1 MLQVRRLQMSD
12 DTSASNARLTVREP
26 RKRRILRLVFLV
38 LVPLFAVY
46 GALQVYLNSGG
57 SIETDNAYVK
67 ARLHNMSSEV
77 DGRVEKVLVNE
88 NERVRKGQAIIEL
101 DSRPYAIAMRAAEAK
116 LASVRQKLKSLH
128 SDYRR
133 ASIDIKLA
141 KKRIIYL
148 ETRYD
153 RQKKLRATGVSS
165 VARLD
170 EAEFEVQIAK
180 QELNSAIEQRRKLL
194 NDLGGDPQL
203 AQDSHPTVL
212 EAVAAVERAKLNVER
227 THIFAP
233 AAGVIARLKVEPGE
247 VIKAMEPIVLLV
259 DENETWIEA
268 NLKET
273 KLTHVRVG
281 QNAEIIVDA
290 YPDITWQ
297 ARVDS
302 IAPAT
307 GAEFALLPPQNASG
321 NWVKVVQRLP
331 VRLTVVAPQENL
343 ALRAGMTA
351 TISIETGYKRQLPPI
366 IKQALGF
373 TKRFELN

>member
-1 MLQVRRLQMSD
+1 MND
-12 DTSASNARLTVREP
+12 DTAAPNARLTEPEP
-26 RKRRILRLVFLV
+26 RKRRFVRLVFLV

-46 GALQVYLNSGG
+46 GALEVYVASGG
-57 SIETDNAYVK
+57 SVETDNAYVK
-67 ARLHNMSSEV
+67 ARLHNMSSEI
-77 DGRVEKVLVNE
+77 DGRVKKVLVRE

-116 LASVRQKLKSLH
+116 LASVRQNLKSLH
-128 SDYRR
+128 SEYRR
-133 ASIDIKLA
+133 ASIDINLA
-141 KKRIIYL
+141 KKRIVYL
-148 ETRYD
+148 KTRYE

-165 VARLD
+165 IARLD
-170 EAEFEVQIAK
+170 EAEFEVQIAE
-180 QELNSAIEQRRKLL
+180 QELQSANEQRRKLL
-194 NDLGGDPQL
+194 TDLGGDPQST
-203 AQDSHPTVL
+203 QHTHPTVL
-212 EAVAAVERAKLNVER
+212 EAVASVERAKLNVER
-227 THIFAP
+227 THISAP
-233 AAGVIARLKVEPGE
+233 AGGVIARVKVEPGE
-247 VIKAMEPIVLLV
+247 VIKAMEPIVLLI

-273 KLTHVRVG
+273 KLTHIRVG

-290 YPDITWQ
+290 YPDIIWR

-331 VRLTVVAPQENL
+331 VRLTVVEPQQNL

-351 TISIETGYKRQLPPI
+351 MISIETGHKRHLPLI
-366 IKQALGF
+366 IKQALAL
-373 TKRFELN
+373 TKRLEPN

>member
-1 MLQVRRLQMSD
+1 MSE

-38 LVPLFAVY
+38 LIPLFAVY

-153 RQKKLRATGVSS
+153 
-165 VARLD
+165 
-170 EAEFEVQIAK
+170 
-180 QELNSAIEQRRKLL
+180 
-194 NDLGGDPQL
+194 
-203 AQDSHPTVL
+203 
-212 EAVAAVERAKLNVER
+212 
-227 THIFAP
+227 
-233 AAGVIARLKVEPGE
+233 
-247 VIKAMEPIVLLV
+247 
-259 DENETWIEA
+259 
-268 NLKET
+268 
-273 KLTHVRVG
+273 
-281 QNAEIIVDA
+281 
-290 YPDITWQ
+290 
-297 ARVDS
+297 
-302 IAPAT
+302 
-307 GAEFALLPPQNASG
+307 
-321 NWVKVVQRLP
+321 
-331 VRLTVVAPQENL
+331 
-343 ALRAGMTA
+343 
-351 TISIETGYKRQLPPI
+351 
-366 IKQALGF
+366 
-373 TKRFELN
+373 

>member
-331 VRLTVVAPQENL
+331 VRLTVVAPQQNL